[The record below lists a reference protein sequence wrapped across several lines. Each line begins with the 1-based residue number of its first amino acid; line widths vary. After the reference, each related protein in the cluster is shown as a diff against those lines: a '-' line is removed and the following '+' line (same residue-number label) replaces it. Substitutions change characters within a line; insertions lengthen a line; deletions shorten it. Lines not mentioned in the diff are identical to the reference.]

1 MTLESLQT
9 YLNKIDYQNVP
20 RHIAII
26 MDGNGRWAKSRAL
39 PRIAGHRAGVEAIKR
54 VSEISQEIGIEII
67 TMFAFSTENWKRPK
81 KEVEFLMS
89 LPKEYLKKELQN
101 LKENNIKIT
110 IMGDTSAIPAKT
122 LEVIE
127 QGVEETKNNT
137 ALNLNFA
144 LNYGGRAEIVQA
156 VRKIAAKASDREID
170 PKTISEDIIS
180 QHLYNPEIP
189 DPDLMI
195 RSSGEQRLSNFLL
208 WQLAYSELWFPEVYW
223 PDFQKEHLLQA
234 VLAYQNRERKFGGV
248 NS

>member
-1 MTLESLQT
+1 MESLQT